1 MATTQSA
8 VINRRTSFWRR
19 YFAQLDGPEPERAVD
34 MLAPDFR
41 FSILFSQ
48 GLGDADDFSGGHA
61 EFKEYMDQRA
71 AGTFTHHVIA
81 ESSAGDVE
89 FVLGETRRGGEV
101 LATFMA
107 TARLDATGRMCRY
120 FTGRSPGVAFDLQG
134 P

>member
-71 AGTFTHHVIA
+71 AGTFTHHVIEEA
-81 ESSAGDVE
+81 RAVDVE
-89 FVLGETRRGGEV
+89 FVLGEVRRGDVV
-101 LATFMA
+101 LATFVA
-107 TARLDATGRMCRY
+107 AARLDDGGRMCRY
-120 FTGRSPGVAFDLQG
+120 ITGRSPGVAFDVAG
-134 P
+134 D